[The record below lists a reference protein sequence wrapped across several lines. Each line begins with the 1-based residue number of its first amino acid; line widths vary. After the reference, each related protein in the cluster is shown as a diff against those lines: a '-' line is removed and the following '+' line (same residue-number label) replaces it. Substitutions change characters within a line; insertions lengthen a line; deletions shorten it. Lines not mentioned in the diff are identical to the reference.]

1 MNQSEEKP
9 ASGDSFVEILKAMA
23 HPVRL
28 RILEELLRNPRC
40 VTAIHEI
47 LDARQPNISQHLTV
61 LKNSGLV
68 LAERDGPYRCYY
80 LRWPGLVKAVL
91 EALSADWPETGIE
104 QARISF
110 RNALKKRLYEGNRQ
124 NHREEP

>member
-1 MNQSEEKP
+1 MKDLEYGTISTKRLAE
-9 ASGDSFVEILKAMA
+9 FLKAMA
-23 HPVRL
+23 NPVRL

-47 LDARQPNISQHLTV
+47 LGAKQPNISQHLSV
-61 LKNSGLV
+61 LKNSGLI

-104 QARISF
+104 EARSSF
-110 RNALKKRLYEGNRQ
+110 SKALKNRLDGIGS
-124 NHREEP
+124 